1 MGPLFIVTERFD
13 PRRGSDWHSYV
24 NWSKLNQ
31 LTEVVSLDSCLCP
44 PVVREIRDEDWPH
57 IVNEDF
63 MLDYFVDL
71 DYLLRRCGGVADR
84 NLLCVFRNPE
94 EHATPP
100 SGPHDFRFEGCDL
113 VDVQGGIS
121 ALTNCG
127 GFPLQPRAASI
138 SWARARRAA
147 STEAALPTGA
157 SCQLPCMV
165 AVPRDPGHAADAPQ
179 RRSPLSATDVG
190 RVAPA
195 ARRVT
200 CRWSIALPARLALFS
215 CWGWLRVPRRVL
227 RSRLSFRLRGRRRWW
242 GQSPG

>member
-127 GFPLQPRAASI
+127 GFPLAFSNDELTSHGLLPSLG
-138 SWARARRAA
+138 RARDVQQALKQHYPLEHHANCHVWSLFRATQA
-147 STEAALPTGA
+147 MQPT
-157 SCQLPCMV
+157 
-165 AVPRDPGHAADAPQ
+165 
-179 RRSPLSATDVG
+179 RRSG
-190 RVAPA
+190 
-195 ARRVT
+195 ARR
-200 CRWSIALPARLALFS
+200 
-215 CWGWLRVPRRVL
+215 
-227 RSRLSFRLRGRRRWW
+227 
-242 GQSPG
+242 